1 MKTDFNWSIECY
13 RIKNSKDLLVVSFT
27 DDEQDMYECEVIS
40 ADEYYHNGQGFI
52 NGNVYLQEVISE
64 SVIKECC
71 ANTIKEIEEQL
82 DITVGD
88 YICGWDSS
96 YYEDA
101 VVSGMYATSEYDLII
116 ERQSVTE
123 NV

>member
-27 DDEQDMYECEVIS
+27 DDEQEMYNCEVIS
-40 ADEYYHNGQGFI
+40 SDEYYHNGQGFI
-52 NGNVYLQEVISE
+52 NGEISLQEVISE

-71 ANTIKEIEEQL
+71 ANTIKEIEDQL
-82 DITVGD
+82 NISVGD
-88 YICGWDSS
+88 YMCGWDSS

-101 VVSGMYATSEYDLII
+101 VVCGISATSGYDLIV
-116 ERQSVTE
+116 EKCSVDE

>member
-13 RIKNSKDLLVVSFT
+13 RIKNSKDLLVVSLP
-27 DDEQDMYECEVIS
+27 DDEQDMYACEVIS
-40 ADEYYHNGQGFI
+40 ADEYYYNGQGFI
-52 NGNVYLQEVISE
+52 NDDVYLQEVIYE
-64 SVIKECC
+64 SVIKECW

-101 VVSGMYATSEYDLII
+101 VVSGMYATSEYDLIV